1 METITDKE
9 QLDGLF
15 QRTIK
20 EKVVE
25 KEILEN
31 FLSRKVDFKSEAFLE
46 SFKKGLKIQS
56 NENIEY
62 LIEKCKI
69 KVEDWEFIF
78 NYCQNPNLDL
88 KTLQIL
94 VEGID
99 KEKEKP
105 SGLLHQVKKN

>member
-1 METITDKE
+1 MEKISNQE
-9 QLDGLF
+9 ELDELF
-15 QRTIK
+15 QNTWSKFSPNK
-20 EKVVE
+20 ETLE
-25 KEILEN
+25 K
-31 FLSRKVDFKSEAFLE
+31 FLLRNVNLE
-46 SFKKGLKIQS
+46 SNSFVKSFKQGFKKQS

-69 KVEDWEFIF
+69 KVQDWEFIF